1 MIPARDAKSA
11 PVGVIA
17 KILRIFEAIKA
28 CPSGLSLRDIS
39 LQTGLNKSTAYRFLA
54 HLERERYLFRDEA
67 GSYVVGPKLIGL
79 ATGATYQTA
88 LRKVCRPI
96 LQRLWRVTDETVN
109 LGILDGQQVYY
120 LDVLQSPHPFR
131 MASHAGSWRPVY
143 CTAMGK
149 ALSAYLPPDEKE
161 HVLSTL
167 RFERFTPHTIG
178 QLPRMR
184 KELEKI
190 RQAGYAVDDQEA
202 ILGARCV
209 AAPILLENGKAAA
222 ALSVSGPT
230 TRIDRAKIPAFVAAV
245 TEAARA
251 ISFRLGASQLLPAEN
266 GSPAPQARPMP
277 ILVATAAGDRSG
289 AASPARANP
298 GSSTT
303 RNR

>member
-17 KILRIFEAIKA
+17 KILRIFEAIKV

-96 LQRLWRVTDETVN
+96 LQRLWRITDETVN

-230 TRIDRAKIPAFVAAV
+230 TRIDRAKIPVFVAAV
-245 TEAARA
+245 TEAAHA
-251 ISFRLGASQLLPAEN
+251 ISLRLGASEFLPAAT
-266 GSPAPQARPMP
+266 SAPAPQARPMP
-277 ILVATAAGDRSG
+277 PMVGEAVRYRRDVAA
-289 AASPARANP
+289 PPRANP
-298 GSSTT
+298 RST
-303 RNR
+303 

>member
-1 MIPARDAKSA
+1 MIPARNAKSA
-11 PVGVIA
+11 PVGVIG
-17 KILRIFEAIKA
+17 KILRIFEALKVSPA
-28 CPSGLSLRDIS
+28 GLSLRDIS

-67 GSYVVGPKLIGL
+67 GFYVVGPKLIGL
-79 ATGATYQTA
+79 ASGATYQTV

-96 LQRLWRVTDETVN
+96 LQRLWRMTDETVN

-131 MASHAGSWRPVY
+131 MASHPGSWRPVY

-167 RFERFTPHTIG
+167 RFERFTPHTIA
-178 QLPRMR
+178 QLPKMR

-190 RQAGYAVDDQEA
+190 RQAGYAIDDEEA
-202 ILGARCV
+202 IQGARCV

-230 TRIDRAKIPAFVAAV
+230 TRIDRAKIPLFVAAV
-245 TEAARA
+245 REAARA
-251 ISFRLGASQLLPAEN
+251 ISVRLGASQLLPAAN
-266 GSPAPQARPMP
+266 GSPASQARPAP
-277 ILVATAAGDRSG
+277 ITVAAAAGYGRGVVAPS
-289 AASPARANP
+289 RANP
-298 GSSTT
+298 GSSAI
-303 RNR
+303 RK